1 MHDPPRGFRC
11 LMVGLHGSWPEA
23 LRLQGQL
30 MRQPG
35 RVCLSSKEMTQL
47 LDGALAS
54 TTPSDRIS
62 IAVLDSYPCGKQQHG
77 LGYQVLSLCD

>member
-1 MHDPPRGFRC
+1 
-11 LMVGLHGSWPEA
+11 
-23 LRLQGQL
+23 